1 MENLLEVKDLKTYF
15 HRPEGVVKAVD
26 GISYTIAPGE
36 TMAIVGESGSG
47 KSVGVKTL
55 MRLIRP
61 PGRVAGGQALFMG
74 KDLLTQGPAQM
85 QKIRGRE
92 ISMVFQDPMSSLN
105 PTLTVGRQIME
116 PMLWHSIADR
126 AGARRRAIELLE
138 MVGIPAP
145 EQRLNEYPFQFS
157 GGMRQRVMIAMALAC
172 KPKLLIADEPTT
184 ALDVTVQAQI
194 LDLLRAMQKELN
206 MAIILITHDFGVA
219 AEFSKKVAVMY
230 AGRIVETSP
239 MREFLKVPIHPY
251 SQGLLRSTPEV
262 GRGREKLE
270 PIPGSPP
277 NLMSLG
283 AGCPFAPR
291 CSRADA
297 SCEQSRPELVGVAPG
312 RQAACFKVGAEEVG
326 VRG

>member
-1 MENLLEVKDLKTYF
+1 METLLEVRDLKTYF
-15 HRPEGVVKAVD
+15 YRPDGVVKAVD
-26 GISYTIAPGE
+26 GISYSISPGE
-36 TMAIVGESGSG
+36 TMALVGESGSG

-55 MRLIRP
+55 MGLIRP
-61 PGRVAGGQALFMG
+61 PGRVAGGEALFQG
-74 KDLLTQGPAQM
+74 RDLLRLSPREF
-85 QKIRGRE
+85 QKVRGRE
-92 ISMVFQDPMSSLN
+92 IGMVFQDPMSSLN

-116 PMLWHSIADR
+116 PMLWHGLCDR
-126 AGARRRAIELLE
+126 RTAKKRAIELLE

-172 KPKLLIADEPTT
+172 RPKLLIADEPTT

-194 LDLLRAMQKELN
+194 LDLLREMQKELG

-219 AEFSKKVAVMY
+219 AEFSQKVAVMY

-239 MREFLKVPIHPY
+239 MREFLKGPRHPY

-262 GRGREKLE
+262 GRAKERLE

-291 CSRADA
+291 CAMA
-297 SCEQSRPELVGVAPG
+297 SSECLEARPELTPVGPN
-312 RQAACFKVGAEEVG
+312 RMAACFKVLPEG
-326 VRG
+326 VTAHG